1 MLEGKGV
8 AIADEVRELASSGA
22 VLVAFDLL
30 PTNPNHT
37 AAPFISLGDGI
48 FVAGFTLRDALIAIA
63 YLVKARMATT
73 PATPPE
79 IAAMTRPVLPPPTLA
94 TTGGGETGEG
104 EGGGERTPDTPGQRP
119 TDAGH
124 RPPSVM
130 TSSGSMSHLRHVCML
145 DMFHLIAAPRRKALR
160 VVTSVGHD
168 LCHASVPDEIA
179 WNGWSA
185 HVGGS
190 TVEHAQ
196 HSSLAELVPTGSQ
209 P

>member
-1 MLEGKGV
+1 MW
-8 AIADEVRELASSGA
+8 RSPRRGA
-22 VLVAFDLL
+22 RARIVGRRVGGFDLL
-30 PTNPNHT
+30 QTNSNQ
-37 AAPFISLGDGI
+37 APPSPPGDGI
-48 FVAGFTLRDALIAIA
+48 FVAGFTRDALITMA
-63 YLVKARMATT
+63 YLVKARTATT
-73 PATPPE
+73 PATPPA
-79 IAAMTRPVLPPPTLA
+79 IAAMTKPVLPPPTLA